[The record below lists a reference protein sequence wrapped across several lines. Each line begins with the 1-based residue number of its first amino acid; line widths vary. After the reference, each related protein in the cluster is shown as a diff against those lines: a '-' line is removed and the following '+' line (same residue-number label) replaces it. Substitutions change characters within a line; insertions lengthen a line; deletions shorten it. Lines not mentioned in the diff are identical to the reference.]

1 MYVCMYVYVY
11 VLNVCFYV
19 YCTGCP
25 KKNAT
30 SYISLDF
37 MRNRKPV
44 FIIYTL
50 LESYISQ
57 LSTMKIS
64 HEMIYLWGDILPN
77 MTPPLK

>member
-1 MYVCMYVYVY
+1 MYINITSCMHVAALSVWMHKMICTGLHIGHVY
-11 VLNVCFYV
+11 
-19 YCTGCP
+19 TGCP

-37 MRNRKPV
+37 WENRKAV

-57 LSTMKIS
+57 LSTMKKS
-64 HEMIYLWGDILPN
+64 Q
-77 MTPPLK
+77 